1 MLMITNAFLNR
12 YSMTAVAFFGIYSK
26 FLQLL
31 VMTANGIVQGTLPLM
46 SFHYGAGESERLG
59 QAYRFGS
66 RFISGLMGAGALII
80 IIFAKPLL
88 TLFDASP
95 QMLILGIPAIRIMAL
110 SFLFNGIST
119 MMATYL
125 QAVGNVPQSVII
137 TLLRQLVLLVP
148 VMWILS
154 HIWEIDGI
162 WITFPVTELLSFLYA
177 WMQVRRT
184 RTKINIQN
192 HNIIKECS

>member
-88 TLFDASP
+88 TLFDAFS
-95 QMLILGIPAIRIMAL
+95 G
-110 SFLFNGIST
+110 G
-119 MMATYL
+119 
-125 QAVGNVPQSVII
+125 
-137 TLLRQLVLLVP
+137 
-148 VMWILS
+148 
-154 HIWEIDGI
+154 
-162 WITFPVTELLSFLYA
+162 
-177 WMQVRRT
+177 
-184 RTKINIQN
+184 
-192 HNIIKECS
+192 

>member
-148 VMWILS
+148 VMWVLS
-154 HIWEIDGI
+154 HIWKIDGI

>member
-1 MLMITNAFLNR
+1 
-12 YSMTAVAFFGIYSK
+12 
-26 FLQLL
+26 
-31 VMTANGIVQGTLPLM
+31 MTANGIVQGTLPLM

-148 VMWILS
+148 VMWVLS

-162 WITFPVTELLSFLYA
+162 WIAFPVTELLSFLYA

-192 HNIIKECS
+192 HKHN